1 MYAFS
6 ETIRSRMVGAR
17 QAKRRLRGSLVV
29 VVSFG
34 LVLSVA
40 PAWSQLHGR
49 DSAGGSRPSARIQMP
64 SAQPSPQMMVAT
76 SDHQSQQPGANP
88 VAAVSSEPADQPQS
102 VDCGSLTQIEP
113 LRGRPAGSHDQQPVS
128 VGHAEAVRQS
138 FSADSFGRSEPAGS
152 FVGPF
157 DSFGGAIQPLR
168 QSESAADFVSV
179 EPLARGLG
187 AELD

>member
-1 MYAFS
+1 MESIA
-6 ETIRSRMVGAR
+6 RAR
-17 QAKRRLRGSLVV
+17 QRWRLTPQCPES
-29 VVSFG
+29 
-34 LVLSVA
+34 
-40 PAWSQLHGR
+40 
-49 DSAGGSRPSARIQMP
+49 D
-64 SAQPSPQMMVAT
+64 AQRAALAADEVAT

-128 VGHAEAVRQS
+128 VGHAEAVHQS